1 MQIIIGGSP
10 STGSSLLRQMLNR
23 HSAIYCGPET
33 KLFAFPQLYDEW
45 EKLKYGLVRKPYLTA
60 PDVHLVRGANL
71 SGPEQKWSA
80 DEVAGLLKST
90 NSLPEFA
97 DAYFERPCRA
107 YGKQYWAEKTPANVL
122 GFRHFHD
129 HFSAP
134 VIIHVVRHPLDTIA
148 SLLSRGLPLFQAV
161 SRYLFSTAYGLAAR
175 NLDCYVEVKYEHL
188 VNSPEE
194 ALSGFFDICGLE
206 FEDAMLSKGNPE
218 MTETEK
224 MDGWTHSETDLPS
237 ATAVGRFRNLTER
250 QQDEAV
256 QAVDCLAIN
265 SKFALNHDLPAT
277 DVPAVSDML
286 NYELPGDLEATKK
299 MRRRLA
305 RSRLARMMFALAE
318 RRAFMTRERPIDVR

>member
-33 KLFAFPQLYDEW
+33 KLFAFPALYDDW
-45 EKLKYGLVRKPYLTA
+45 EKLKYGLVRKPYITA

-80 DEVAGLLKST
+80 DEVAALVEGAS
-90 NSLPEFA
+90 SLPGFA
-97 DAYFERPCRA
+97 EAYFERPCFA
-107 YGKQYWAEKTPANVL
+107 YGKLHWAEKTPANVL
-122 GFRHFHD
+122 GFRHFHH
-129 HFSAP
+129 HFTDP
-134 VIIHVVRHPLDTIA
+134 VIVHIVRHPLDTIA

-161 SRYLFSTAYGLAAR
+161 SRYLYSTAYGLAAR
-175 NLDCYVEVKYEHL
+175 DLDSYVQIKYEHL

-194 ALSGFFDICGLE
+194 ALSGFFEKSGLE
-206 FEDAMLSKGNPE
+206 FENAMLSKGNPE

-224 MDGWTHSETDLPS
+224 MEGWTHSETDLPS
-237 ATAVGRFRNLTER
+237 VTAVGRFRNLTKN
-250 QQDEAV
+250 QQSDIL
-256 QAVDCLAIN
+256 QAVACLSIN
-265 SKFALNHDLPAT
+265 SRFAGKHTLPVKDIPT
-277 DVPAVSDML
+277 ISEML
-286 NYELPGDLEATKK
+286 DYELPEDLNVSNK

-318 RRAFMTRERPIDVR
+318 RRAFMARERPIDVR

>member
-1 MQIIIGGSP
+1 
-10 STGSSLLRQMLNR
+10 
-23 HSAIYCGPET
+23 
-33 KLFAFPQLYDEW
+33 LFAFPPLYDDW
-45 EKLKYGLVRKPYLTA
+45 DKLKYGLVRKPYLTA

-80 DEVAGLLKST
+80 DEVAGLLGSAS
-90 NSLPEFA
+90 SLPEFA
-97 DAYFERPCRA
+97 EAYFERPCRA
-107 YGKQYWAEKTPANVL
+107 YRKQYWAEKTPANVL

-129 HFSAP
+129 HFPAP
-134 VIIHVVRHPLDTIA
+134 VIIHIVRHPLDTIG

-194 ALSGFFDICGLE
+194 ALNGFFKKSGLK
-206 FEDAMLSKGNPE
+206 FEHTMLSKGNPE

-224 MDGWTHSETDLPS
+224 MEGWTHSETDLPS
-237 ATAVGRFRNLTER
+237 VSAIGRFKKLTEP
-250 QQDEAV
+250 QQSDIL
-256 QAVDCLAIN
+256 QALACLSIN
-265 SKFALNHDLPAT
+265 SKFAIKHTLPVT
-277 DVPAVSDML
+277 DIPAIAQML
-286 NYELPGDLEATKK
+286 NYELPGDLEASKK

-318 RRAFMTRERPIDVR
+318 RRAFMARERPIDVR